1 MPQTGEPKPFAP
13 VEAPMLATIS
23 AMHPLRACPLV
34 LLALALAGCG
44 TTTNLYYRTAEKLGY
59 HKRDILV
66 SRVEDARE
74 AQTEAKEEFQDAL
87 AQFLALTQVDPGAL
101 KDTYD
106 RLKSELEDCEDQA
119 AEVRERIA
127 SVKKVGEAL
136 FREWETEAASISDR
150 DDRRE
155 SERLL
160 RETRERAEALVRVMD
175 IAAGRM
181 DPVLRKFR
189 DKVLVLKANLNAQAV
204 AGLSGT
210 ARGLEADVRRLVADM
225 EKSIREA
232 EVFLGTMKDS
242 APAR

>member
-1 MPQTGEPKPFAP
+1 MS
-13 VEAPMLATIS
+13 ATFP
-23 AMHPLRACPLV
+23 AMRHLRASSLI

-44 TTTNLYYRTAEKLGY
+44 TTNLYYRTAEKLGY

-87 AQFLALTQVDPGAL
+87 AQFLALTQVDPGEL

-119 AEVRERIA
+119 AEVRKRIA
-127 SVKKVGEAL
+127 SVKKVGDAL
-136 FREWETEAASISDR
+136 FREWENEAASISDR

-160 RETRERAEALVRVMD
+160 KETRERAAALVRAMD
-175 IAAGRM
+175 TAAGRM

-232 EVFLGTMKDS
+232 ESFLGTMKD
-242 APAR
+242 ATPAR

>member
-1 MPQTGEPKPFAP
+1 MRPLLRSTLP
-13 VEAPMLATIS
+13 LA
-23 AMHPLRACPLV
+23 AA
-34 LLALALAGCG
+34 LLALALGGCSSG
-44 TTTNLYYRTAEKLGY
+44 VYYRAAEKFGY

-87 AQFLALTQVDPGAL
+87 TQFLALTQVSPGSI

-106 RLKSELEDCEDQA
+106 NLKAELDDCESQA

-127 SVKKVGEAL
+127 SVKNVSDAL
-136 FREWETEAASISDR
+136 FREWKSEASSIDDR

-160 RETRERAEALVRVMD
+160 RETRERAATLIRTMD
-175 IAAGRM
+175 AAAERM

-210 ARGLEADVRRLVADM
+210 ARGLEADVGRLVADM
-225 EKSIREA
+225 EKSIHEA
-232 EVFLGTMKDS
+232 EAFLGAMK
-242 APAR
+242 APASTP